1 MTAAWCQQSR
11 DPGEHDMSLHRL
23 ATLIDRG
30 QPGVFVSRRL
40 APTDCRRCPRVK
52 RVLRHAAR
60 LADRRSLKTFAVS
73 RPLLDRAFG
82 DLDRQT
88 KETFA
93 QAIAA
98 QFPELHVWLPPHRK
112 PWMRED
118 RRMAIFDAVAFAL
131 AFYHRDH
138 DQTADVVAANEA

>member
-1 MTAAWCQQSR
+1 
-11 DPGEHDMSLHRL
+11 MSLHRL

-40 APTDCRRCPRVK
+40 APADCRRCPRVK